1 MGLLSDGEPLSWPDT
16 KKWAQHV
23 REHGIEQFIVLYE
36 KLKERQGDVLK
47 WGDEVGREIN
57 YAFFQVEAEFCFRLS
72 TWS

>member
-47 WGDEVGREIN
+47 WGDEVGRREIN
-57 YAFFQVEAEFCFRLS
+57 AFFKWKQKFVIG
-72 TWS
+72 